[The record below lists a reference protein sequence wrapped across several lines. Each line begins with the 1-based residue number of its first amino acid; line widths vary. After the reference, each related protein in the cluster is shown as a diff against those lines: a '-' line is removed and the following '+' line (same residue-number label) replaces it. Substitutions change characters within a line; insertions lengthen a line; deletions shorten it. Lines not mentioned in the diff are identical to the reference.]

1 MRRLFYVTLGAT
13 AGILI
18 VRKISKT
25 AQAFSAGGIGERLSG
40 SAGGI
45 GDAIRDFAGQVVV
58 AMNERE
64 RELRTELGL
73 DGTHDVVVVHTV
85 DTR

>member
-1 MRRLFYVTLGAT
+1 MRRLFYVALGAT
-13 AGILI
+13 AGVLI

-25 AQAFSAGGIGERLSG
+25 AQAFSAGSIGDRLAG

-45 GDAIRDFAGQVVV
+45 GEAIREFAEQVVE

-64 RELRTELGL
+64 QVLRAELGL
-73 DGTHDVVVVHTV
+73 DGSHDVVDVHTV
-85 DTR
+85 ASR

>member
-1 MRRLFYVTLGAT
+1 MRRLFYITLGAT

-18 VRKISKT
+18 VRKVSKT

-45 GDAIRDFAGQVVV
+45 GEAIRDFADQVVV

-64 RELRTELGL
+64 QQLRSELGL
-73 DGTHDVVVVHTV
+73 DGSHDVVDVHTV

>member
-1 MRRLFYVTLGAT
+1 MRRLFYITLGAT

-18 VRKISKT
+18 VRKVSKT

-45 GDAIRDFAGQVVV
+45 GEAIREFADQVVV

-64 RELRTELGL
+64 QQLRSELGL
-73 DGTHDVVVVHTV
+73 DGSHDVVDVHTV
-85 DTR
+85 DKR